1 MNSSFIREILALFC
15 LPLSLWSQANFE
27 PYPISEQ
34 HLERT
39 QANWSDHSYCSWF
52 LDNSLVGPDE
62 CLELLQV
69 NGIYQLQ
76 YKRIERDTILSI
88 SKAID
93 TSLAKSLHR
102 LFVIAL
108 LHVEYRPTN
117 TGYKDGS
124 HQYLRCSFWG
134 HQDDLFGYTYQAN
147 NGNLESF
154 GLLMQDLI
162 ALCLESRKHKS
173 ITELQADLDELA
185 NQMNSRKLIRVDEE
199 SENIFNPDYHFFE
212 NE

>member
-1 MNSSFIREILALFC
+1 MNPSLKLQILVIVC
-15 LPLSLWSQANFE
+15 LPFSLWSQANFE

-39 QANWSDHSYCSWF
+39 QTYWSDPSYCSWY
-52 LDNSLVGPDE
+52 LDKSLVGPDE
-62 CLELLQV
+62 SLELVQL

-134 HQDDLFGYTYQAN
+134 HHGDLFGYTYQADH
-147 NGNLESF
+147 GNLERFS
-154 GLLMQDLI
+154 LLMQELI

-173 ITELQADLDELA
+173 KTELQADLDELA
-185 NQMNSRKLIRVDEE
+185 NQMNSRNLIRVDEE
-199 SENIFNPDYHFFE
+199 SENIFNPDYQFFE
-212 NE
+212 ND